1 MATYQI
7 LSWHG
12 IPTGVRARD
21 ADGMANEKLA
31 IRFQAAVD
39 AAATEAGHVGTKDYL
54 AGWDWSTEEEREGP
68 AGEVAQV
75 IVAELEKA
83 YPPDRVKA
91 LRREIVERL
100 NGQARGKEQGAS
112 GQAVCER

>member
-7 LSWHG
+7 LTWHG

-39 AAATEAGHVGTKDYL
+39 AAATEAGHIGTKDYL
-54 AGWDWSTEEEREGP
+54 AGWHWSTAVEHEGS
-68 AGEVAQV
+68 ADEVAQA
-75 IVAELEKA
+75 IAATLEES

-91 LRREIVERL
+91 LRREVVERL
-100 NGQARGKEQGAS
+100 MEQ
-112 GQAVCER
+112 V